1 MLKKL
6 AVGMLFIAGAANA
19 VSFDCSK
26 AYSNVEKLVCS
37 TPSLSKADDE
47 LYVDYLQAKL
57 VTGNSDEFKKI
68 VRQNRKLREKN
79 CETVE
84 CQLQWYSRSTELYRN
99 IAGSKSTS
107 SPESDC
113 YEEGQQ
119 VTLSGTLERTVF
131 PGPPNYESVESGDKP
146 ETYWTLNTKDPIK
159 CAKGSAD
166 WGKKDQFQLIV
177 SGDFYKENERYLGR
191 KVFVTGRLA
200 YSETGHHHT
209 PIMIGVESMTPIM
222 KDKVTPTPK
231 KDSYGLPI
239 PRSNASFNNFSSVAL
254 EILDSPEGAALISSN
269 ANDMRSANIAGV
281 AGPVNSTALYYEYKK
296 NEIVANNKY
305 KGKKIRV
312 IGVVESVSEDF
323 TGGGIVK
330 TTSPEM
336 FLGGTM
342 FNVNKKDPYVLNL
355 TPGSTVDMVCIGG
368 GFIMDSPVLRNCV
381 ESGKYSATM
390 PSTPD
395 QNSQAKNAIVYAI
408 YMSSEDVFE
417 KQCKSVGECLK
428 YKDVAQSL
436 ISLMRTKSEMDKNK
450 MTTSLKNAGLTEDG
464 LTQIL
469 KNFSLFVKENEKK
482 LNDKFNIN

>member
-6 AVGMLFIAGAANA
+6 AVGMLFIAGTANA
-19 VSFDCSK
+19 AGFDCAK
-26 AYSNVEKLVCS
+26 AYSKVEKLICD

-57 VTGNSDEFKKI
+57 VTGDSAEFKKI
-68 VRQNRKLREKN
+68 VSQNWKLREKN
-79 CETVE
+79 CDTEQ
-84 CQLQWYSRSTELYRN
+84 CLLDWYKRSTELYRN
-99 IAGSKSTS
+99 IAGSKNIS
-107 SPESDC
+107 SPASGC

-177 SGDFYKENERYLGR
+177 SGDFYKENEKYLGS
-191 KVFVTGRLA
+191 KVSVTGKLA

-222 KDKVTPTPK
+222 KEKVVSSPK

-239 PRSNASFNNFSSVAL
+239 PRSNASFNNFSTVAS
-254 EILDSPEGAALISSN
+254 EITNSNEMSALIPSKT
-269 ANDMRSANIAGV
+269 NDMRSVSIAGV
-281 AGPVNSTALYYEYKK
+281 IGPVNSTALYYEYKK

-312 IGVVESVSEDF
+312 TGIVESVSEDF

-342 FNVNKKDPYVLNL
+342 FNVNKQDPYVLNL
-355 TPGSTVDMVCIGG
+355 TPGATVDMVCIGG
-368 GFIMDSPVLRNCV
+368 GFIMDSPVLRSCV
-381 ESGKYSATM
+381 ESEKYSADG
-390 PSTPD
+390 SD
-395 QNSQAKNAIVYAI
+395 ARDEIAKAKNAIIYAL
-408 YMSSEDVFE
+408 YMSSEDIFE
-417 KQCKSVGECLK
+417 KQCKTIDGCLK
-428 YKDVAQSL
+428 YKDVALSL
-436 ISLMRTKSEMDKNK
+436 FATARTKSEDDKNK
-450 MTTSLKNAGLTEDG
+450 LLVAMKGANLTKGD
-464 LTQIL
+464 IDRIFN
-469 KNFSLFVKENEKK
+469 NFDLFMRSNEKLIEK
-482 LNDKFNIN
+482 KFNMH